1 VTRSSRHARDAAVVV
16 LATVLLVWYRLR
28 FALPAPLGRHGLLH
42 RRMRAWGRSPD
53 APGAWA
59 PGLAETASR
68 LERLFLRATRAGG
81 SCGPRSLALARLFR
95 LHGLAAELRVGMR
108 RSPAGIAGHAW
119 VVHHG
124 TVISQSSDFVASFV
138 ALEPAAASQTGRA
151 RPVA

>member
-1 VTRSSRHARDAAVVV
+1 VRDGAVVALAAVL
-16 LATVLLVWYRLR
+16 LAWYRLR

-42 RRMRAWGRSPD
+42 RRMRAWGGSPGAPEAP
-53 APGAWA
+53 APGAT
-59 PGLAETASR
+59 ETASR
-68 LERLFLRATRAGG
+68 LERLFLRAAPGAGG
-81 SCGPRSLALARLFR
+81 SCVPRSLALVRLFR

-138 ALEPAAASQTGRA
+138 ALELQTGHA